1 MCKEITVWPYSFV
14 GKRAAH
20 LTTDQSNS
28 EFRTSPTYNLGVV
41 TSAESSDSVAQGA
54 SIWDPSGRRRNMPAL
69 QLRLPNRR
77 DRDSDLSPSS
87 TSATRRTNTGARHCQ
102 QRVQELLMSAHE
114 DISRLNEI
122 LHSQQCTVV
131 MRGMDGVI
139 LPLNSIAN
147 SAQGGRSNVGAGKVH
162 PPSSASVLSTPIF
175 DAEGRALASL
185 DIIQG
190 DAARSDSSGQLLRAL
205 VESAA
210 RAIAER
216 WFRLLH
222 RRQWVVAAMRRN
234 APGTTIIFATDR
246 EQRIVGA
253 DRQAR
258 QLLEEKGQRM
268 GLHLIVSALFR
279 PNPTLLRRRS
289 YCDVSTTLFA
299 SGDGEPWIALIT
311 PPDAGAVES
320 HQDARVL
327 LHVRPRL
334 DSLAHLSSLP
344 SSGRAKRGLSQGALQ
359 RIEEY
364 IAANL
369 DSALDIDELAAIA
382 RMSSSHFTRSFH
394 KSLGVTPHRYVIQN
408 RVMRARELLATT
420 NLPLTE
426 IALTT
431 GFSDQSHFSR
441 RFHEIVGIPPGAFR
455 GNEGHLS
462 P

>member
-1 MCKEITVWPYSFV
+1 VRPYSFV

-20 LTTDQSNS
+20 LATDQSNS
-28 EFRTSPTYNLGVV
+28 EFRASHAYNLGAVS
-41 TSAESSDSVAQGA
+41 SAESSDNAAQGA
-54 SIWDPSGRRRNMPAL
+54 QLWDVRGRLRNMPAL
-69 QLRLPNRR
+69 KLRLPPRAAG
-77 DRDSDLSPSS
+77 DSDVPPRSK
-87 TSATRRTNTGARHCQ
+87 RRTRTDIGASHCQ
-102 QRVQELLMSAHE
+102 PRTEQVLMSAHE

-122 LHSQQCTVV
+122 LRSQQCTVV
-131 MRGMDGVI
+131 MCGMDGVT
-139 LPLNSIAN
+139 LPLNTLAFPTH
-147 SAQGGRSNVGAGKVH
+147 GGSSNVGARRLDL
-162 PPSSASVLSTPIF
+162 PPSASRLSTPIF

-190 DAARSDSSGQLLRAL
+190 DAPRSDSSEQLLRAL
-205 VESAA
+205 IESAA
-210 RAIAER
+210 RVITER
-216 WFRLLH
+216 WFRLAH
-222 RRQWVVAAMRRN
+222 RRHWVMATMRRN
-234 APGTTIIFATDR
+234 APNTTIIFATDR
-246 EQRIVGA
+246 DQRIVGA

-268 GLHLIVSALFR
+268 GQHLAVSALFR
-279 PNPTLLRRRS
+279 PNPTLLRRRN

-344 SSGRAKRGLSQGALQ
+344 SSGWAKRGLSPGALQ

-364 IAANL
+364 IEANL
-369 DSALDIDELAAIA
+369 DTALDIDELAAIV

-394 KSLGVTPHRYVIQN
+394 KSVGVTPHRYVIQN
-408 RVMRARELLATT
+408 RVTRARELLATT

-426 IALTT
+426 IALST

-455 GNEGHLS
+455 GNEGRL
-462 P
+462 PP